1 MAKCAT
7 ISSFIQVNIY
17 LKEPHIPELV
27 VLIIH
32 CFTTSDLANNCKPF
46 SDVGWPT
53 LRSIELWPYSI
64 LN

>member
-32 CFTTSDLANNCKPF
+32 CFTTSYLANNCKPL
-46 SDVGWPT
+46 DVG
-53 LRSIELWPYSI
+53 
-64 LN
+64 